1 MRWFALTVIGCFALY
16 GAWHLHVTPLAP
28 HAPERNGWLF
38 QQFGQQGVAL
48 GTLLMAIVFIFIGL
62 IGMVRQV
69 RRVTGRRE
77 ARMLAA
83 SPQTASH
90 HPLVENESGG
100 QGGVRAAFSG
110 LILLVAG
117 GAMAYFGLYLPL
129 LTDRPPNMKA
139 SFGVPVAIGYGL
151 ALLLLGQEFGPRM
164 YRRKDGIYMPTV
176 LGAIT
181 LVVLLSL
188 GLSLGL
194 GLDWWIT
201 ERLHARH

>member
-16 GAWHLHVTPLAP
+16 SAWHLHVTPLAP
-28 HAPERNGWLF
+28 QAPERNGWLF

-48 GTLLMAIVFIFIGL
+48 GTSLMAIVFIFIGL
-62 IGMVRQV
+62 FGILRQV

-77 ARMLAA
+77 ARILAA
-83 SPQTASH
+83 GPQTASQYSS
-90 HPLVENESGG
+90 VENASRG
-100 QGGVRAAFSG
+100 QGGTRATFSG

-129 LTDRPPNMKA
+129 LAGGPPNMKA

-151 ALLLLGQEFGPRM
+151 ALLLLGQDFGPRM
-164 YRRKDGIYMPTV
+164 YRRKDGIYLPTV

-188 GLSLGL
+188 GL
-194 GLDWWIT
+194 GLDWWLT
-201 ERLHARH
+201 GQLHAHGG